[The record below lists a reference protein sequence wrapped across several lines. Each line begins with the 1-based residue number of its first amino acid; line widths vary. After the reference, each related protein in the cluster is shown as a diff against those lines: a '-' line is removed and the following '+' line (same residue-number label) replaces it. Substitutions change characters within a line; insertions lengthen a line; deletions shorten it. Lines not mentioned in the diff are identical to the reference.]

1 MHNILA
7 VQVADGT
14 TTPAGTSE
22 VVLGSRTFPI
32 GALQAGKVIKFEALT
47 RTTDSNSTD
56 TLTVRVRLGPTT
68 LTGTAILETAAV
80 DQADNDVC
88 RIEGTLVVRDVDGA
102 SVIECFGTYNDPDAV
117 GTAVK
122 VWSSKITALDLD
134 PQVAVLLEITGQ
146 WSASHADNDVAIVAL
161 NVSESAV

>member
-1 MHNILA
+1 
-7 VQVADGT
+7 
-14 TTPAGTSE
+14 
-22 VVLGSRTFPI
+22 
-32 GALQAGKVIKFEALT
+32 
-47 RTTDSNSTD
+47 
-56 TLTVRVRLGPTT
+56 
-68 LTGTAILETAAV
+68 
-80 DQADNDVC
+80 
-88 RIEGTLVVRDVDGA
+88 
-102 SVIECFGTYNDPDAV
+102 VIECFGTYNDPDAV